1 LRPTRPE
8 LPRQQRPTI
17 INNTTII
24 NNIPGAYTLRVH
36 RYGPWH
42 RQHGYVTYHDRP
54 FSITHT
60 YHRDHIYRDF
70 CNRTCH
76 RTIWPRYRFL
86 LHYSF
91 GPYSAFRYCYPYY
104 HRKYVFVSLGGF
116 WPIGYRY
123 IRYYWYGWHPYTWYG
138 YYPVPREVR
147 HETYNYYTYNYYYSG
162 EATAPTSYET
172 AAIPAKITPVDHTTF
187 ADVRAKLAAQAAK
200 EPEQPTAADTCFEQA
215 VQAFEKARYQEAAEK
230 FARAIELA
238 PDDIILPF
246 AYAQA
251 LFANEQYTQAAAVLR
266 TALAKIK
273 PDQQTAF
280 YPRGLY
286 SDDDTL
292 LDHIDRLAEKAEF
305 YSFDADLQLLL
316 GYHLLGIGELD
327 AARDPLLKAAQDVN
341 NAESAGILLDLLEK
355 LRAGVQAQGHQPNQS
370 SDEPGDKEDD

>member
-42 RQHGYVTYHDRP
+42 RQHGYVAYHDRP

-215 VQAFEKARYQEAAEK
+215 VQAFEKARYQQAAEK

-355 LRAGVQAQGHQPNQS
+355 LRAGAQAQGHQPNQS